1 VSAAASVR
9 PFPWG
14 SLARTSRAE
23 AHAVRLVRAWARGN
37 ADLARMP
44 AVLGEML
51 GAVVDAR
58 VRAAGP
64 VTEAR
69 GLGDGAGVLLAR
81 AEEPQVERAVLVEV
95 EPALLAA
102 ALRLAVKRPGAFA
115 FDPASPLSPGAIGGF
130 AAIVA
135 AAARRSH
142 GGAALRVLAAG
153 PAPALEADLVRTG
166 GELSAVTLTVLLA
179 HDAFEA
185 RVVVPRSAVLAAP
198 SPPWDAAALNA
209 LGATPLALPVVA
221 CAVRLPVAEVARLG
235 VGDVLL
241 VSSWPLSCAQTGHAL
256 TGPVLLSAPA
266 AEVGFRAELGEDGRL
281 VLRGHLEPL
290 CPAEANMGD
299 GVDGGELIDAV
310 GDVPVLVRVEI
321 GEAQMAAREWAAFG
335 RGDVLALGR
344 RVGEPVIL
352 RVGGVVVA
360 RGDLVELEGEV
371 GVRIVE
377 RLAPDGAAR

>member
-1 VSAAASVR
+1 
-9 PFPWG
+9 
-14 SLARTSRAE
+14 
-23 AHAVRLVRAWARGN
+23 
-37 ADLARMP
+37 
-44 AVLGEML
+44 
-51 GAVVDAR
+51 
-58 VRAAGP
+58 
-64 VTEAR
+64 
-69 GLGDGAGVLLAR
+69 
-81 AEEPQVERAVLVEV
+81 VLVEV

-115 FDPASPLSPGAIGGF
+115 FDPASPLSPAAIGGF
-130 AAIVA
+130 AAIVV

-142 GGAALRVLAAG
+142 GGAAMRVLAAG
-153 PAPALEADLVRTG
+153 PAPALEADLVHAG
-166 GELSAVTLTVLLA
+166 GELSAVTLTVLIA

-185 RVVVPRSAVLAAP
+185 RVVVPRNAVLAAP
-198 SPPWDAAALNA
+198 SLAWDAAALAA

-221 CAVRLPVAEVARLG
+221 CAVRLPVADVARLG

-241 VSSWPLSCAQTGHAL
+241 VSGWPLARAKSGHEL
-256 TGPVLLSAPA
+256 LGPVLLSAPA
-266 AEVGFRAELGEDGRL
+266 AEVGFRADLGEDAHL

-321 GEAQMAAREWAAFG
+321 GEAQMSAREWATFG
-335 RGDVLALGR
+335 RGDVVALGR

-352 RVGGVVVA
+352 RVGGVAVA